1 MDCGNGSHHLCHE
14 FDKNTATK
22 AIIIKDECLFVV
34 DMHFKFNVCSVGVG
48 ADRDDISRVN
58 YGYEYLPGG

>member
-34 DMHFKFNVCSVGVG
+34 DMHFKFNVCSVG
-48 ADRDDISRVN
+48 ADGDDISRVN
-58 YGYEYLPGG
+58 YEYEYLPGG